1 MTMKT
6 TYDEIQAELSVA
18 MCLSQALHDALNY
31 CSQSHSNTDYLE
43 KLCYILIQQ
52 QRKIYNIIDEYS
64 ISLYKND

>member
-6 TYDEIQAELSVA
+6 TFDEIQAELSVA

-31 CSQSHSNTDYLE
+31 CSQTRSDTDYLE
-43 KLCYILIQQ
+43 KLCSILIEQ

-64 ISLYKND
+64 ISLYRNG